1 MVKPFEGYIYRTI
14 ATAIIIFFSRRRC
27 GELFHMNELVQFVNG
42 WIHTAP
48 DSPGRIM
55 RALRQSGVIHYELV
69 NRKKSLY
76 KVRRYLKLDWR

>member
-1 MVKPFEGYIYRTI
+1 
-14 ATAIIIFFSRRRC
+14 
-27 GELFHMNELVQFVNG
+27 MNELVQFVND
-42 WIHTAP
+42 WIYTAP